1 MKKILV
7 PTDFSPIANKALDVA
22 VNIARYNGA
31 TIELLN
37 VTVYPVQ
44 DINTYYSLYGASGV
58 SIDDAWK
65 NVLTEAKTE
74 LDELI
79 TKYEDV
85 RINALVDESS
95 DRFIDSVLNHKAD
108 LIVMGSNG
116 ADGFKEFFG
125 GSNSEEIVR
134 MASCP
139 VLVVKGDKETFEPK
153 KVVFTIDFTH
163 EEFLRKAMY
172 HLPFKDAELHFLYV
186 DTALKVVN
194 YTEIKGKMQEMTDK
208 LKLSNCKFVIREATT
223 VDAGILDYVEEINA
237 DLVVMYTH
245 GRTGISHF
253 FRGSIAEDVVN
264 HSNVPVFTFVED

>member
-37 VTVYPVQ
+37 VSIYPIQ
-44 DINTYYSLYGASGV
+44 DINTYYSLYGASGI

-65 NVLTEAKTE
+65 SVLTEAKNE
-74 LDELI
+74 MQELI
-79 TKYEDV
+79 SKYEDV
-85 RINALVDESS
+85 KIKALVDESS
-95 DRFIDSVLNHKAD
+95 EKFVDSVLNHKAD

-125 GSNSEEIVR
+125 GSNSEEVVR

-139 VLVVKGDKETFEPK
+139 VLVVKGDIDSFEPR
-153 KVVFTIDFTH
+153 KVVFAIDFTH
-163 EEFLRKAMY
+163 EQFLKKAIY

-186 DTALKVVN
+186 DTALKVID
-194 YTEIKGKMQEMTDK
+194 YAEIKDKMKKMTDK
-208 LKLSNCKFVIREATT
+208 LKLTDCKFIVQEATT
-223 VDAGILDYVEEINA
+223 VEAGILDYVEEIDA

-245 GRTGISHF
+245 GRTGIKHF
-253 FRGSIAEDVVN
+253 FKGSIAEDVVN
-264 HSNVPVFTFVED
+264 HANVPVFTFVED

>member
-65 NVLTEAKTE
+65 SVLTEAKTE

-79 TKYEDV
+79 TKYEDI

-116 ADGFKEFFG
+116 ADGFKEFFV

-139 VLVVKGDKETFEPK
+139 VLVVKGDKEIFEPK
-153 KVVFTIDFTH
+153 KVVFTVDFTH
-163 EEFLRKAMY
+163 EQFLRKAMY

-194 YTEIKGKMQEMTDK
+194 YAEIKEKMQEMTTK

-223 VDAGILDYVEEINA
+223 VDVGILDYVEEIDA

>member
-79 TKYEDV
+79 AKYEDV

-116 ADGFKEFFG
+116 AEGFKEFFG

-153 KVVFTIDFTH
+153 KVVFTVDFTH
-163 EEFLRKAMY
+163 EQYLRKASS
-172 HLPFKDAELHFLYV
+172 HLTLTDVELHFLYV
-186 DTALKVVN
+186 VQALKGGN
-194 YTEIKGKMQEMTDK
+194 YSEMKGKMKEMTDK
-208 LKLSNCKFVIREATT
+208 LKLSNCKFVIQEATT
-223 VDAGILDYVEEINA
+223 VDAGILDYVEEIDA

-264 HSNVPVFTFVED
+264 HSNVPVFTYVED

>member
-65 NVLTEAKTE
+65 SVLTEAKTE

-79 TKYEDV
+79 TKYEDI

-116 ADGFKEFFG
+116 ADGFKEFFV

-139 VLVVKGDKETFEPK
+139 VLVVKGDKEIFEPK
-153 KVVFTIDFTH
+153 KVVFTVDFTH
-163 EEFLRKAMY
+163 EQFLRKAMY

-194 YTEIKGKMQEMTDK
+194 YAEIKEKMQEMTTK

-223 VDAGILDYVEEINA
+223 VDAGILDYVEEIDA

-253 FRGSIAEDVVN
+253 FKGSIAEDVVN
-264 HSNVPVFTFVED
+264 HASVPVFTFVEN